1 MKKTKLV
8 LTIIVAV
15 AATGLMTPALANAA
29 SQPSLL
35 QEKGKPEKGEPF
47 NGKVEA
53 VNAEAK
59 TLTVGGAAIL
69 VTDTTKLTKLG
80 KPITLAD
87 IKVGDHVHGKTSKNA
102 EGKAEA
108 LNITVGGEK
117 GGEKK

>member
-15 AATGLMTPALANAA
+15 AATGLITPALADAA
-29 SQPSLL
+29 SQPDLL
-35 QEKGKPEKGEPF
+35 QEKAEKGEPF

-69 VTDTTKLTKLG
+69 VTDATKLTKLG

-108 LNITVGGEK
+108 INIAVGGEK